1 MSGVAPR
8 WDIPSAEALQA
19 LLADPLPLGLRAGP
33 ARRRFLRDLYF
44 DTPAGDLRR
53 RDIACRVRFAAE
65 DRRTLVLEGLRPGRP
80 EAAEVA
86 ELDAA
91 AIFAG
96 GSGPARRLRA
106 LVDPT
111 RLVPSVELET
121 ERRIRLVRRALMP
134 WPEVEF
140 VVDVVTVRSTEAA
153 PVFRELALRRLPW
166 GTVGVARLGTALADR
181 HGLHRVATD
190 RRARAAELLAALET
204 GALARSVQG
213 QREVAIIA
221 VADGRMA
228 FRRKGDGLQL
238 LVVEGGGEE
247 GCRRAMRQLLGTAE
261 GQVRLLGTVPATERR
276 PVLEVWVARR
286 LRRDLT
292 AAGRPLQWFTPRDI
306 VGRVGSP
313 VLREPRTL
321 AALAVAARSPLVP
334 EWSGSLVGGAE
345 RASGAPAVEPF
356 PEADEADRIS
366 HVTLSELRVP
376 VLPAAALDAERG
388 APEQFLNAQLS
399 WLEFNARVLALAEDP
414 GIPLRARLRFLAIF
428 STNLDQFFM
437 VEVASLKHAVAAGLT
452 PRSADGL
459 TPQEELDAIAIRLR
473 PLVERQY
480 RCFHALQA
488 GALAAAGVRIRQFGE
503 LDAAAQGFLRH
514 WFGEQVLPLLTPKAL
529 TRAPGHPFPFIADRR
544 LSLALALRDAPTSPR
559 HFVHLE
565 VPTSLPRFVALPQDE
580 GVVPLEDVIG
590 ANLEALL
597 PGRQVVEVHPFR
609 ITRSGDIH
617 LDETGAA
624 NFAQAMEEEIRRRPF
639 GPVVRVEIERAM
651 PQAMR
656 DLLQREFR
664 FEESEQHSTLSAAD
678 FSEADGMVDLG
689 ALAELPLPRP
699 TSDYHPVS
707 PTDPFPPGVP
717 VCDVLD
723 RKDVLVHHPY
733 DSFTASFE
741 RWLDESAD
749 DPDVLAIKLTLYRPG
764 GPSRILDALRRAAAA
779 GKDVSVLV
787 ELKARFDEEQN
798 IAWARSLEQLGI
810 HVVTGLVNLKT
821 HAKVA
826 LVVRRRGGRIRRYVH
841 VGTGNYNPDTA
852 RLYSDLGL
860 FTADE
865 DLGAD
870 LNALFNEL
878 TGSSRPPQ
886 AEFRRLLVA
895 PTNMLRRFLDLIER
909 EAEHAR
915 AGRGGRIRVKLNGL
929 ADGPVIAA
937 LYRASQAGVSV
948 ELVVRGICMLRPGV
962 PGLSERIRVTSILG
976 RFLEHARIYH
986 FENGGVA
993 EYYIGSADWRPRNL
1007 RRRIEVVVPI
1017 RDAAARARLDR
1028 ILTTELADPTA
1039 WELAADGSYTK
1050 RPERPG
1056 DGASAQQRFLE
1067 MTPAPAPAPAP
1078 Y

>member
-399 WLEFNARVLALAEDP
+399 WLEFNARVLALAEYP

-488 GALAAAGVRIRQFGE
+488 GALAAAGVRIRQFG
-503 LDAAAQGFLRH
+503 D
-514 WFGEQVLPLLTPKAL
+514 
-529 TRAPGHPFPFIADRR
+529 
-544 LSLALALRDAPTSPR
+544 
-559 HFVHLE
+559 
-565 VPTSLPRFVALPQDE
+565 
-580 GVVPLEDVIG
+580 
-590 ANLEALL
+590 LEALL

-678 FSEADGMVDLG
+678 FYEADGMVDLG
-689 ALAELPLPRP
+689 ALGELPLPRP

-787 ELKARFDEEQN
+787 ELKARFDEEHN

-826 LVVRRRGGRIRRYVH
+826 LVGRRRGGRIRRHAH

-870 LNALFNEL
+870 LNVLFNEL

-895 PTNMLRRFLDLIER
+895 PTHMPRRFLDPIER
-909 EAEHAR
+909 AAAHAR
-915 AGRGGRIRVKLNGL
+915 A
-929 ADGPVIAA
+929 
-937 LYRASQAGVSV
+937 
-948 ELVVRGICMLRPGV
+948 RPG
-962 PGLSERIRVTSILG
+962 
-976 RFLEHARIYH
+976 
-986 FENGGVA
+986 
-993 EYYIGSADWRPRNL
+993 
-1007 RRRIEVVVPI
+1007 RRLP
-1017 RDAAARARLDR
+1017 
-1028 ILTTELADPTA
+1028 
-1039 WELAADGSYTK
+1039 
-1050 RPERPG
+1050 
-1056 DGASAQQRFLE
+1056 
-1067 MTPAPAPAPAP
+1067 
-1078 Y
+1078 

>member
-91 AIFAG
+91 AIFARR
-96 GSGPARRLRA
+96 SGPARRLRA

-111 RLVPSVELET
+111 RLVAS
-121 ERRIRLVRRALMP
+121 
-134 WPEVEF
+134 
-140 VVDVVTVRSTEAA
+140 
-153 PVFRELALRRLPW
+153 
-166 GTVGVARLGTALADR
+166 
-181 HGLHRVATD
+181 
-190 RRARAAELLAALET
+190 
-204 GALARSVQG
+204 
-213 QREVAIIA
+213 IA

-334 EWSGSLVGGAE
+334 EWSGSLVGGPE

-414 GIPLRARLRFLAIF
+414 GISLRARLRFLAIF

-437 VEVASLKHAVAAGLT
+437 AEVASLKHAVAAGLT

-480 RCFHALQA
+480 RCFQLLRAGELA
-488 GALAAAGVRIRQFGE
+488 GAGVSIRRFGE
-503 LDAAAQGFLRH
+503 LDAAAQGFLRR
-514 WFGEQVLPLLTPKAL
+514 WFGDQVLPLLTPNAL

-544 LSLALALRDAPTSPR
+544 LSLALALRDTPTSPR

-565 VPTSLPRFVALPQDE
+565 VPTTLPRFVPLPQDG

-597 PGRQVVEVHPFR
+597 PGRQVVEVHPLR

-664 FEESEQHSTLSAAD
+664 FEGSEQRSRLTA
-678 FSEADGMVDLG
+678 GDL
-689 ALAELPLPRP
+689 
-699 TSDYHPVS
+699 Y
-707 PTDPFPPGVP
+707 
-717 VCDVLD
+717 
-723 RKDVLVHHPY
+723 
-733 DSFTASFE
+733 
-741 RWLDESAD
+741 
-749 DPDVLAIKLTLYRPG
+749 
-764 GPSRILDALRRAAAA
+764 AA
-779 GKDVSVLV
+779 G
-787 ELKARFDEEQN
+787 
-798 IAWARSLEQLGI
+798 
-810 HVVTGLVNLKT
+810 
-821 HAKVA
+821 
-826 LVVRRRGGRIRRYVH
+826 
-841 VGTGNYNPDTA
+841 
-852 RLYSDLGL
+852 
-860 FTADE
+860 
-865 DLGAD
+865 
-870 LNALFNEL
+870 
-878 TGSSRPPQ
+878 
-886 AEFRRLLVA
+886 
-895 PTNMLRRFLDLIER
+895 
-909 EAEHAR
+909 
-915 AGRGGRIRVKLNGL
+915 
-929 ADGPVIAA
+929 
-937 LYRASQAGVSV
+937 
-948 ELVVRGICMLRPGV
+948 
-962 PGLSERIRVTSILG
+962 
-976 RFLEHARIYH
+976 
-986 FENGGVA
+986 
-993 EYYIGSADWRPRNL
+993 
-1007 RRRIEVVVPI
+1007 
-1017 RDAAARARLDR
+1017 
-1028 ILTTELADPTA
+1028 
-1039 WELAADGSYTK
+1039 
-1050 RPERPG
+1050 
-1056 DGASAQQRFLE
+1056 
-1067 MTPAPAPAPAP
+1067 
-1078 Y
+1078 

>member
-1 MSGVAPR
+1 MSAVAPR
-8 WDIPSAEALQA
+8 GAIRSAEALRA
-19 LLADPLPLGLRAGP
+19 LVAAPLPLGLRAGR
-33 ARRRFLRDLYF
+33 ARRSFLRDLYF
-44 DTPAGDLRR
+44 DPPAGALRR
-53 RDIACRVRFAAE
+53 RDVACRVGFAAD
-65 DRRTLVLEGLRPGRP
+65 DRRTLVLEGLRPGPP

-96 GSGPARRLRA
+96 SSGPARRLRA
-106 LVDPT
+106 LVDPA

-121 ERRIRLVRRALMP
+121 ERRVRLVRRALVP
-134 WPEVEF
+134 WPELELVL
-140 VVDVVTVRSTEAA
+140 DVVTVRSTEAA
-153 PVFRELALRRLPW
+153 PVFRELALRRRPW
-166 GTVGVARLGTALADR
+166 GTIGVARLGAALAER
-181 HGLHRVATD
+181 HGLRPVVGD
-190 RRARAAELLAALET
+190 RRARADELLAALET
-204 GALARSVQG
+204 TALARAVQG

-228 FRRKGDGLQL
+228 FRRVGGGLQL
-238 LVVEGGGEE
+238 LVVDGGGEE
-247 GCRRAMRQLLGTAE
+247 ACRRALRQLLGTAE

-292 AAGRPLQWFTPRDI
+292 AASRPLQWFTPRDI
-306 VGRVGSP
+306 VGRGGPPGVRGAQTP
-313 VLREPRTL
+313 GGPPPPPR
-321 AALAVAARSPLVP
+321 APPPPGGGGA
-334 EWSGSLVGGAE
+334 GVGGAGPP
-345 RASGAPAVEPF
+345 RGGPA
-356 PEADEADRIS
+356 
-366 HVTLSELRVP
+366 
-376 VLPAAALDAERG
+376 RG
-388 APEQFLNAQLS
+388 ALPPAG
-399 WLEFNARVLALAEDP
+399 A
-414 GIPLRARLRFLAIF
+414 
-428 STNLDQFFM
+428 
-437 VEVASLKHAVAAGLT
+437 AVAAGLT

-480 RCFHALQA
+480 RWFHALRA
-488 GALAAAGVRIRQFGE
+488 GELAAAGVRIARFGE
-503 LDAAAQGFLRH
+503 LDAAAQQFLRR

-544 LSLALALRDAPTSPR
+544 LSLALALRDTPTSPR

-565 VPTSLPRFVALPQDE
+565 LPTSLPRFVALPQDE
-580 GVVPLEDVIG
+580 GVVPLEEVIG
-590 ANLEALL
+590 GNLEALL

-678 FSEADGMVDLG
+678 FYEADGIVDLG
-689 ALAELPLPRP
+689 ALAELAPPRP
-699 TSDYHPVS
+699 TSDYRPVS
-707 PTDPFPPGVP
+707 PADPFPPGVP
-717 VCDVLD
+717 VCDALD

-733 DSFTASFE
+733 DSFSTSFE
-741 RWLDESAD
+741 RWLDECAD

-764 GPSRILDALRRAAAA
+764 GPSRILEALHRAAGA

-787 ELKARFDEEQN
+787 ELKARFDEEHN

-821 HAKVA
+821 HAKIA
-826 LVVRRRGGRIRRYVH
+826 LVVRRRGGRIRRYAH

-852 RLYSDLGL
+852 RVYSDLGL
-860 FTADE
+860 FTAEE

-937 LYRASQAGVSV
+937 LYRASQAGASV

-986 FENGGVA
+986 FENGGAA

-1007 RRRIEVVVPI
+1007 RRRIEVAVPV
-1017 RDAAARARLDR
+1017 RDAAARARLDH
-1028 ILTTELADPTA
+1028 ILTTELTDPTA
-1039 WELAADGSYTK
+1039 WGRAADASTT
-1050 RPERPG
+1050 RRTARPG
-1056 DGASAQQRFLE
+1056 DAASPQDQSLAAP
-1067 MTPAPAPAPAP
+1067 PAS

>member
-1 MSGVAPR
+1 MSEVVAPR

-19 LLADPLPLGLRAGP
+19 LLADSLPLGLRAGP
-33 ARRRFLRDLYF
+33 ARRSFLRDLYF
-44 DTPAGDLRR
+44 DTPAADLRR
-53 RDIACRVRFAAE
+53 RDIACRVRFAAD
-65 DRRTLVLEGLRPGRP
+65 DRRTLVLEGLRPGRAD
-80 EAAEVA
+80 AAGVA
-86 ELDAA
+86 ELDPA

-106 LVDPT
+106 LIDPA

-121 ERRIRLVRRALMP
+121 ERRIRPVRRALAP
-134 WPEVEF
+134 WPELDLI
-140 VVDVVTVRSTEAA
+140 VDVVTVRSTEAA
-153 PVFRELALRRLPW
+153 PLFRELALGRRPW
-166 GTVGVARLGTALADR
+166 GAIGVARLGSALAER
-181 HGLHRVATD
+181 HGLRPVVGD
-190 RRARAAELLAALET
+190 RRARADELLAALET
-204 GALARSVQG
+204 AALARAVQG

-228 FRRKGDGLQL
+228 FRRVGGGLQL
-238 LVVEGGGEE
+238 VVVDGGGEE
-247 GCRRAMRQLLGTAE
+247 ACRRALRQLLGTAE
-261 GQVRLLGTVPATERR
+261 GQVRLLGSVPATERG
-276 PVLEVWVARR
+276 PLVEVWVARR

-292 AAGRPLQWFTPRDI
+292 AASRPLQWFTPRDI

-313 VLREPRTL
+313 VLREPKTL

-334 EWSGSLVGGAE
+334 EWSGSVLGGADP
-345 RASGAPAVEPF
+345 ASGAAAAEPF
-356 PEADEADRIS
+356 PEAGEADRIS
-366 HVTLSELRVP
+366 RVTLSELRVP

-459 TPQEELDAIAIRLR
+459 TPQEELDVIAIRLR

-480 RCFHALQA
+480 RCFQLLRA
-488 GALAAAGVRIRQFGE
+488 GELAAAGVSIRRFGE
-503 LDAAAQGFLRH
+503 LDAAAQGSLHR
-514 WFGEQVLPLLTPKAL
+514 WFGDQVLPLLTPKAL

-544 LSLALALRDAPTSPR
+544 LSLALVLRDTPTTPR
-559 HFVHLE
+559 HFLHLE
-565 VPTSLPRFVALPQDE
+565 LPTSLPRFVPLPQDE
-580 GVVPLEDVIG
+580 GVVPLEEVIG
-590 ANLEALL
+590 GNLEALL
-597 PGRQVVEVHPFR
+597 PGRQVVDVHPFR

-639 GPVVRVEIERAM
+639 GPVVRLEIERAM

-689 ALAELPLPRP
+689 ALGELPLPRP
-699 TSDYHPVS
+699 TSDYQPVS

-915 AGRGGRIRVKLNGL
+915 AGRGGR
-929 ADGPVIAA
+929 
-937 LYRASQAGVSV
+937 
-948 ELVVRGICMLRPGV
+948 RG
-962 PGLSERIRVTSILG
+962 
-976 RFLEHARIYH
+976 
-986 FENGGVA
+986 
-993 EYYIGSADWRPRNL
+993 
-1007 RRRIEVVVPI
+1007 
-1017 RDAAARARLDR
+1017 RAR
-1028 ILTTELADPTA
+1028 
-1039 WELAADGSYTK
+1039 
-1050 RPERPG
+1050 
-1056 DGASAQQRFLE
+1056 
-1067 MTPAPAPAPAP
+1067 
-1078 Y
+1078 